1 MPHWRVYSVIL
12 NSMFTDPVKNL
23 RAFGIREDAVVAD
36 LGAGTGF
43 YSVAAG
49 HMAPK
54 GKVYAVE
61 IVKDFLMT
69 IKNKVRDARLNNVEI
84 LWGDVEKS
92 GGTKLRDSIV
102 DSVIASNILHQ
113 VKDKEKFILEIK
125 RILKP
130 RGRVLLVDLSP
141 FSVLGAKMIIPK
153 NKAREVFEKAGLV
166 FEREIDAGAHH
177 YGMIFVKE

>member
-69 IKNKVRDARLNNVEI
+69 IKNKVRDARLNNVPRALFPE
-84 LWGDVEKS
+84 LPRASQSFRLCSQDS
-92 GGTKLRDSIV
+92 G
-102 DSVIASNILHQ
+102 Q
-113 VKDKEKFILEIK
+113 QLE
-125 RILKP
+125 
-130 RGRVLLVDLSP
+130 LL
-141 FSVLGAKMIIPK
+141 
-153 NKAREVFEKAGLV
+153 FE
-166 FEREIDAGAHH
+166 
-177 YGMIFVKE
+177 